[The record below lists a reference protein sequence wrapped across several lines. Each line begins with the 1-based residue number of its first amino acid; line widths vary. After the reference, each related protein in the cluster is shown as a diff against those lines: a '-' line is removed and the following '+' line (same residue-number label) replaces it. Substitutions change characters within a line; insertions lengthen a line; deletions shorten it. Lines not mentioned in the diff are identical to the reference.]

1 MNLRKSKSAIRNLA
15 KAAKI
20 TKNIFTIVR
29 PEIKPGVGE
38 REIARKIENLIKRRG
53 LRPSFTT
60 IVASGLNAAKPH
72 AKLSDRKIKRN
83 DLVVV
88 DLGVAYKGQCGDMA
102 RTVIIGKVDK
112 RMRKLYN
119 TVAAAHKMAIKKIRP
134 GIKISDFVQGI
145 NGFMRK
151 KGFGKHIRHTLGHGI
166 GTRVHE
172 GPKLSEKNNRILKE
186 GMVVTIEPGLYV
198 DGKGGVRIEDAV
210 CITKNGARVL
220 AT

>member
-1 MNLRKSKSAIRNLA
+1 MMRHRIRYLTE
-15 KAAKI
+15 AAKI
-20 TKNIFTIVR
+20 TKNIFTAVR

-38 REIARKIENLIKRRG
+38 REIARKIEDLIKKKG
-53 LRPSFTT
+53 LRRSFMT
-60 IVASGLNAAKPH
+60 IVASGPNAAKPH
-72 AKLSDRKIKRN
+72 AKLTDRKIKKN

-88 DLGVAYKGQCGDMA
+88 DLGVVYKGARGDMT
-102 RTVIIGKVDK
+102 RTVIVGKIEK
-112 RMRKLYN
+112 RMRRLYN

-134 GIKISDFVQGI
+134 GLRTSDFVRGI
-145 NGFMRK
+145 HGFMRK
-151 KGFGKHIRHTLGHGI
+151 RGFGKHIRHTLGHGI

-210 CITKNGARVL
+210 CITGSGARVL
-220 AT
+220 AI